1 MQGEPIETINNRLLD
16 NFGIDTITG
25 LPIWRVVWTTDQL
38 EKRLTN
44 VTESGIELLHP
55 QIIEMKKYIPSLQHR
70 YVLERFVI
78 VPEFQQKEI
87 CTTVSYEPLFFFED
101 RAGNPLPAF
110 YRICEFIIHTVLF
123 AQGQSGTLAKY
134 KEDPDEKRREE
145 MDKMLELFFGNET
158 AVTDALQVREG
169 VVLPSKYF
177 GESDNKEGKL

>member
-1 MQGEPIETINNRLLD
+1 MQTESVDLINKRLKD

-44 VTESGIELLHP
+44 VTESGIELIHP
-55 QIIEMKKYIPSLQHR
+55 QVIEMKKYIPSLQNR

-87 CTTVSYEPLFFFED
+87 CTAVSYEPLFFFED
-101 RAGNPLPAF
+101 KNNNPLPPF
-110 YRICEFIIHTVLF
+110 YRICEFIIYNILF
-123 AQGQSGTLAKY
+123 AQGQAGTLAKY

-145 MDKMLELFFGNET
+145 LDKMLELFFGNET

-177 GESDNKEGKL
+177 GESEPTKGNS